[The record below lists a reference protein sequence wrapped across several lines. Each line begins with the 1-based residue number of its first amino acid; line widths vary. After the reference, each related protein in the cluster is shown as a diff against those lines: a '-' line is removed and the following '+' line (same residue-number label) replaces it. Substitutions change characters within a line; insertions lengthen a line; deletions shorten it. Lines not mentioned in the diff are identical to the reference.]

1 MFDNLISQ
9 ITKTI
14 SPNKGLEM
22 MKQGIEKALNKKID
36 HFKMFYL
43 SEKEDILFHVFLP
56 DGQVIKDSY
65 KGNNKGMIIF
75 IVKNLAKTKLK
86 TDETLDLVMCEYNPD
101 QTINLDICMTSN
113 GEKVKHTINNYKP

>member
-1 MFDNLISQ
+1 
-9 ITKTI
+9 
-14 SPNKGLEM
+14 
-22 MKQGIEKALNKKID
+22 
-36 HFKMFYL
+36 
-43 SEKEDILFHVFLP
+43 
-56 DGQVIKDSY
+56 
-65 KGNNKGMIIF
+65 MIIF